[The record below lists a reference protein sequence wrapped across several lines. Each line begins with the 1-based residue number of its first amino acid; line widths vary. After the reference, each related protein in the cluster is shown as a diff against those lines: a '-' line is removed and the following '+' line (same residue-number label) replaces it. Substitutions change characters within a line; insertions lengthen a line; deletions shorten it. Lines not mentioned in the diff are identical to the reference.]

1 MYEAHALFLQPDGE
15 DVRVWRYMDFTKFVS
30 LIDSQCLYFA
40 RADKL
45 GDPFEGSWPKMN
57 MAVIEAEYQHLLS
70 LLRPEHLPR
79 YIAGRELI
87 KHSLDGRP
95 QYYAINCWHMNEHE
109 SAAMWNIYLK
119 SDTGIAIQSTYKKL
133 RDAIIGDERVYLG
146 LVKYIDYEREQIEVA
161 NNLFSP
167 FLFKRKSFEHEK
179 EVRALIEKSPTE
191 CNDIGVYQDTIV
203 NGVKIRV
210 DIEMLIENIYV
221 SPSAPEWFS
230 ELVRTVVKRYGYNFN
245 VKQSKLDEQ
254 ALF

>member
-1 MYEAHALFLQPDGE
+1 MYEAHDLFLQPESE
-15 DVRVWRYMDFTKFVS
+15 DVRVWRYMDFTKLVS
-30 LIDSQCLYFA
+30 LIDSRCLYFA

-57 MAVIEAEYQHLLS
+57 VVAREAEYQHLLS
-70 LLRPEHLPR
+70 RLLPEHLPIYKEGIDSLKR
-79 YIAGRELI
+79 YRRWR
-87 KHSLDGRP
+87 HC
-95 QYYAINCWHMNEHE
+95 YAINCWHMNEHE

-133 RDAIIGDERVYLG
+133 RDAIIADERVYLG
-146 LVKYIDYEREQIEVA
+146 LVNYIDYEHEQIEVA
-161 NNLFSP
+161 DNYFSP

-179 EVRALIEKSPTE
+179 EVRALIERSPTE
-191 CNDIGVYQDTIV
+191 WNDIDGYQDTIA
-203 NGVKIRV
+203 NGVKIGV

-230 ELVRTVVKRYGYNFN
+230 ELVRTVVDRYGCNFN